1 MTLLN
6 NARIRG
12 FTLVEVLVALVVLA
26 VGMLGIAGLY
36 VESLRAGR
44 TSIFRTTAVYL
55 AADMADRIRAN
66 PQAAADY
73 AGVGPGS
80 NAFNCVNGVNIC
92 SSTQMAQ
99 DDWFSWQQNV
109 QARLPQ
115 GSLANIVVAPV
126 GPMTQYSITVQWPE
140 TGQDVPASYTLIM
153 QL

>member
-1 MTLLN
+1 MTPAN

-66 PQAAADY
+66 PQASADY
-73 AGVGPGS
+73 AGIGPGS
-80 NAFNCVNGVNIC
+80 NAFTCVNGVNIC
-92 SSTQMAQ
+92 SSAKVLLSPPFIAPMLHLTNIAHRTP
-99 DDWFSWQQNV
+99 DSYQQVNW
-109 QARLPQ
+109 
-115 GSLANIVVAPV
+115 SLA
-126 GPMTQYSITVQWPE
+126 E
-140 TGQDVPASYTLIM
+140 T
-153 QL
+153 